1 MSEKEQ
7 VFEALANREDIP
19 SQYKWK
25 LEDIYQN
32 DEQWENEFRQVKE
45 KLTQFLSFHGTLQQS
60 AAQLYAC
67 LKLQDEISLSMER
80 LYVYAHMKRDE
91 DNRKARYQALSDRA
105 VSLNTEVNSAT
116 SFIVPEILSIEQQ
129 KIIGFLNDNEELNLY
144 RQYIDNILRMKDHIL
159 PAEQEQ
165 LLAQVGELAQAPQ
178 TIYTMLNN
186 ADMTFPVIQDEKGND
201 VEITHGRFISL
212 LENQNREVRKR
223 VFESFYSSYEN
234 QINTISATLS
244 NSVKKDVFYARVKKY
259 PSALEASLDQDRIPV
274 SVYENLIS
282 TVRKY
287 LNVMYRYMDLRKK
300 ALEIDELHMYDIYVP
315 LVKDVEMNYS
325 YPEAVEMVKKGL
337 APLGTDYGSI
347 LEKSF
352 TGGWIDVYETRGK
365 RSGAYSWGA
374 YGTHPYVLLNYQP
387 NVDNVFTLA
396 HELGHALHSYYSDK
410 HQPYIYAQY
419 TIFVAEVAST
429 VNESLLMHYL
439 LKHTSDPRQR
449 MYLLNHYLDQFRG
462 TVFRQTMFAEFEK
475 IIHEKVEQGEALTPD
490 TLNKIYRDLNAAYY
504 GPGIVLDPQIEVE
517 WARVPHFYNAFY
529 VYKYATGFSAA
540 TALSRQILEE
550 GEAAVNRY
558 LKFLQSGSSDYPL
571 ELLKTAGVDMSKPEP
586 VEQALQVFK
595 SLVDE
600 LDGLMNNQ

>member
-1 MSEKEQ
+1 MSEEK
-7 VFEALANREDIP
+7 VFESLPNREDIP
-19 SQYKWK
+19 SEYKWR
-25 LEDIYQN
+25 LEDLYEN
-32 DEQWENEFRQVKE
+32 EEQWENEFLQVKE
-45 KLTQFLSFHGTLQQS
+45 KLATFQTFQGTLNLS
-60 AAQLYAC
+60 AQQLYAC
-67 LKLQDEISLSMER
+67 LKLQDEVSLLMER

-91 DNRKARYQALSDRA
+91 DSRKGQYQALSDRA

-116 SFIVPEILSIEQQ
+116 SFIVPEILSIEED
-129 KIIGFLNDNEELNLY
+129 KINRFLNEKEELKLY
-144 RQYIDNILRMKDHIL
+144 RHYMENILRMKDHIL
-159 PAEQEQ
+159 PAEQEL

-178 TIYTMLNN
+178 TIYTMINN
-186 ADMTFPVIQDEKGND
+186 ADMTFPVIKDEKGND

-212 LENQNREVRKR
+212 LENRNRSIRKR
-223 VFESFYSSYEN
+223 AFESFYSSYEN
-234 QINTISATLS
+234 QINTISATL
-244 NSVKKDVFYARVKKY
+244 NHSVKKDVFYARIRKY
-259 PSALEASLDQDRIPV
+259 GSALEASLDQDRIPV
-274 SVYENLIS
+274 SVYDSLIS

-287 LNVMYRYMDLRKK
+287 LNEMYRYVDLRKK
-300 ALEIDELHMYDIYVP
+300 ALEVDELHMYDIYVP
-315 LVKDVEMNYS
+315 LVKDVEMKYS
-325 YPEAVEMVKKGL
+325 YPEAVELVKKGL
-337 APLGTDYGSI
+337 EPLGSDYAKI

-352 TGGWIDVYETRGK
+352 TWGWIDVYETRGK

-374 YGTHPYVLLNYQP
+374 YGTHPYVLMNYQP

-396 HELGHALHSYYSDK
+396 HELGHALHSYYSDQ
-410 HQPYIYAQY
+410 HQPYVYAQY

-429 VNESLLMHYL
+429 VNESLLMHYM
-439 LKHTSDPRQR
+439 LKHTTDPGQR

-475 IIHEKVEQGEALTPD
+475 LIHEKVENGEALTPEV
-490 TLNKIYRDLNAAYY
+490 LNEIYRELNATYY

-550 GEAAVNRY
+550 GETAVDRY

-586 VEQALQVFK
+586 VEQALQVFT

-600 LDGLMNNQ
+600 LEELVNKQ